1 MLKKPYPTRKQTAS
15 ILFIMA
21 NLLLTSLQIKGD
33 IMIDFTAYKR
43 YSRRGV
49 NAIGSLFPAHIAAC
63 KCQLCF
69 DRKSNCIQWMRRF
82 AEKAAGNDSADE
94 ASNYL
99 LLPAR
104 LLGYCFKTK
113 VWAQFHV
120 YRIGTIEAPDVDNLM
135 KKLIFPEES
144 ESTKQ
149 DLKILIEQ
157 HGTTKLHLVE
167 DSIKGKGAGLIVL
180 LHGKRYL
187 FGLDT

>member
-1 MLKKPYPTRKQTAS
+1 
-15 ILFIMA
+15 MA
-21 NLLLTSLQIKGD
+21 DLVLTSLQIKGD

-43 YSRRGV
+43 YSLTGIY
-49 NAIGSLFPAHIAAC
+49 AIGSLCPTQMIAC

-69 DRKSNCIQWMRRF
+69 DEKNNCTQWMRRF
-82 AEKAAGNDSADE
+82 AEEAAGNDSADE
-94 ASNYL
+94 ANNYL

-120 YRIGTIEAPDVDNLM
+120 NGIGAIETPDADNMM

-144 ESTKQ
+144 KKIKD
-149 DLKILIEQ
+149 DLRILIEQ
-157 HGTTKLHLVE
+157 HGSTKLPLVT
-167 DSIKGKGAGLIVL
+167 DPIKGKGAGLVVL